1 MRAKIVLVVA
11 VAAVVVAAGNHFRL
25 KLPKFR
31 GICYSRNMNKK
42 ILLAIIIAIVL
53 IGIASFIF
61 WKYRTPQANGIIYF
75 YGEGCPHCA
84 NVDQFLKDNKI
95 EEKVS
100 FEKKEVFNNQDN
112 AKELVDLSQK
122 CGLPSDQ
129 VGVPFL
135 WDGSKCYVGD
145 TDVINFFKQKT
156 GIQ

>member
-1 MRAKIVLVVA
+1 
-11 VAAVVVAAGNHFRL
+11 
-25 KLPKFR
+25 
-31 GICYSRNMNKK
+31 MNKK
-42 ILLAIIIAIVL
+42 ILILIFIGIIILGGIV
-53 IGIASFIF
+53 FVF
-61 WKYRTPQANGIIYF
+61 YRNKNIPAQKSNVVLF
-75 YGEGCPHCA
+75 YGDGCPHCA
-84 NVDQFLKDNKI
+84 NVDEFIKENKI
-95 EEKVS
+95 DEKIS

-135 WDGSKCYVGD
+135 WDDSKCYVGD